1 MGVVQAIENKLGLGV
16 GDAYNIPPEILD
28 RYNSTLAGTNNPF
41 FDMTKPQQTGYTT
54 GPTIFTQ
61 NLQGMTPTILP
72 EGVGGKLNI
81 TG

>member
-1 MGVVQAIENKLGLGV
+1 MGLVQAIENKLGLGV

-28 RYNSTLAGTNNPF
+28 RYNSTLSGTNNPF

-61 NLQGMTPTILP
+61 NLQGQAPTILP
-72 EGVGGKLNI
+72 EGAGSKLHI